1 MDSKFI
7 KIYYLLSFSKIF
19 FLYFYMIFGFHLPI
33 TFKVDRALN
42 TKNHNNDSIRI
53 CQSLSKL
60 KTAGLMVILTLT
72 IFSFRLTASWNFINK
87 NNINEQFLNT
97 GGGTV
102 VAVALSK

>member
-1 MDSKFI
+1 
-7 KIYYLLSFSKIF
+7 
-19 FLYFYMIFGFHLPI
+19 MIFGFHLPI

-42 TKNHNNDSIRI
+42 TKNHNNDSITIRI

-60 KTAGLMVILTLT
+60 KTAGLMVILTL
-72 IFSFRLTASWNFINK
+72 FSFRLTASWNFINK